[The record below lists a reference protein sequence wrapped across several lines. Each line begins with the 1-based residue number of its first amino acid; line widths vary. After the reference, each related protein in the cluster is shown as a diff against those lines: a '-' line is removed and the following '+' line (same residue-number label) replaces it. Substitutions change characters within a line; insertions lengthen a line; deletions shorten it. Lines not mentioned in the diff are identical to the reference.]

1 MVDIDSMSKKQLEAF
16 ARKELDIELDRRHN
30 KKDLLKRVKSELK
43 PAPSERKES
52 APSERKESAP
62 IIKED
67 STSAVKDIA
76 EALNFDPYIGVIA
89 EARAQV
95 GDDLVKLK
103 EHIKYLN
110 DTSQENYQ
118 LILTEID
125 KYKD

>member
-30 KKDLLKRVKSELK
+30 KKDLLKRVKSERLK
-43 PAPSERKES
+43 ILSKRVTPAPS
-52 APSERKESAP
+52 
-62 IIKED
+62 IKEEPN
-67 STSAVKDIA
+67 SSAVETLA
-76 EALNFDPYIGVIA
+76 ESLNFDPYVGVIA

-95 GDDLVKLK
+95 GDDLVKVK
-103 EHIKYLN
+103 EHIEFLN
-110 DTSQENYQ
+110 NTSQENYQ

>member
-1 MVDIDSMSKKQLEAF
+1 MADIDSMSKTQLESF
-16 ARKELDIELDRRHN
+16 ARKELNIELDRRHN
-30 KKDLLKRVKSELK
+30 KEYLLKRVKAELK

-52 APSERKESAP
+52 APL
-62 IIKED
+62 IKED
-67 STSAVKDIA
+67 STSTIKDIA
-76 EALNFDPYIGVIA
+76 EALNFDPYIGLIA

-103 EHIKYLN
+103 EHITYLN

-118 LILTEID
+118 LILTELD

>member
-1 MVDIDSMSKKQLEAF
+1 MADIDSMSKKQLEAF

-43 PAPSERKES
+43 PAPSEK
-52 APSERKESAP
+52 KESAP

-67 STSAVKDIA
+67 STSTVKNIA
-76 EALNFDPYIGVIA
+76 ETLNFDPYVGVIA

-95 GDDLVKLK
+95 GDDLVKVK
-103 EHIKYLN
+103 EHIEFLN
-110 DTSQENYQ
+110 NTSQENYQ

>member
-1 MVDIDSMSKKQLEAF
+1 MVDIDSMSKKQLESF
-16 ARKELDIELDRRHN
+16 ARKELDIGLDRRHN
-30 KKDLLKRVKSELK
+30 KKDLLKRVKSERLK
-43 PAPSERKES
+43 ILSKRVTPAPS
-52 APSERKESAP
+52 
-62 IIKED
+62 IKEEP
-67 STSAVKDIA
+67 SSSAVETLA
-76 EALNFDPYIGVIA
+76 ENLNFDPYIGVIV

>member
-1 MVDIDSMSKKQLEAF
+1 MMVDIDSMSKKQLEAF

-43 PAPSERKES
+43 P

>member
-1 MVDIDSMSKKQLEAF
+1 MVDIDSMSKKQLESF

-30 KKDLLKRVKSELK
+30 KKDLLKRVKSKLK

-52 APSERKESAP
+52 APST
-62 IIKED
+62 IKN
-67 STSAVKDIA
+67 IA
-76 EALNFDPYIGVIA
+76 EVLNFDPYIGLIA

-103 EHIKYLN
+103 EHITYLN